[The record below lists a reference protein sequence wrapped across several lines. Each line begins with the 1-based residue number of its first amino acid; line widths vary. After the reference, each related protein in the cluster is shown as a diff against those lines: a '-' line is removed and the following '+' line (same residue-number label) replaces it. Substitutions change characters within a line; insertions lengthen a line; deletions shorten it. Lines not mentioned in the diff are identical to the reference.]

1 MGREDSGDAKKN
13 TRDQLAVQ
21 TLFINLHPGFLLL
34 KVMCFFA
41 NSPIL
46 IHNLGNLLVIYWFL
60 SKLFHH
66 VSPQIHQSDFPLGL
80 WGSLPTWT
88 HLPLGRPANNWKNC
102 GSSPKT
108 LGYQITFQLLPFGKH
123 TKNYGKSPFRMGKL
137 TISTGPFSSSQ
148 TVTNDQ
154 RVIWFILYTNVILHL
169 RPDHS
174 IQVLKKT
181 CQPEG

>member
-1 MGREDSGDAKKN
+1 MFHPKFTSRTSG
-13 TRDQLAVQ
+13 V
-21 TLFINLHPGFLLL
+21 
-34 KVMCFFA
+34 
-41 NSPIL
+41 
-46 IHNLGNLLVIYWFL
+46 
-60 SKLFHH
+60 
-66 VSPQIHQSDFPLGL
+66 PLGL

-108 LGYQITFQLLPFGKH
+108 LGYQITFQLLPSGKH
-123 TKNYGKSPFRMGKL
+123 TKNYGKSPFRMGKF

-174 IQVLKKT
+174 IQVLKKHVNQKDKRLGT
-181 CQPEG
+181 CLLAAGFDVSNFSHSEL